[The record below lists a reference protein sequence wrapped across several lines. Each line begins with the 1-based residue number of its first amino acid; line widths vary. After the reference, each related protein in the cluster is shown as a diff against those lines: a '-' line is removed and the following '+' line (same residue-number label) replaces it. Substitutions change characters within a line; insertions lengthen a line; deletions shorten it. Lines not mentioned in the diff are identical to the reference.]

1 MQFIALTSIGIENL
15 LVDELTELGA
25 TVSKQTVGSVR
36 FEADSLLAQKVCLST
51 RFATRVLMLIEEKE
65 GVNDKDSLYK
75 FARLQPWQEW
85 FGPTQTFAVDFN
97 GTNDSLKN
105 TQFSGLVIKDA
116 IVDYFNDLYEQRP
129 NVDKQDAN
137 VRVVARLNR
146 HGVSLYI
153 DYSGPRLSERGY
165 RQGQGKAPIKEHL
178 AAAIIKRSGWLE
190 NVNQPLFDPCCG
202 AGTILI
208 EAAGMARNEAPGLF
222 RQGFAFERLPSF
234 RVAKFKELKE
244 QLLANITD
252 PKLWLIGHD
261 YDANVLDKA
270 IANAQRAELD
280 TVIKFKQSD
289 ATKLTA
295 VAKLPGVVIS
305 NLPYGERIGSMAE
318 LVNLHRS
325 LGVGFKKHFNH
336 WKLALLGMDESL
348 FKLLKL
354 VKQKRYKF
362 KNGPLDVELNL
373 YQLDDK
379 QVSLT
384 TDDKPALNFEGSMAF
399 ANRLKKNKQG
409 LKNWLKQNQVHAYR
423 VYDADI
429 PEYNVAVDI
438 YGDSAVIF
446 EYAAPKEI
454 DEKTSEKRLQD
465 VISLT
470 AQQLDIAPENI
481 AVKVRKK
488 QKGEEQYTPMAKQ
501 NRTMVVEE
509 FGAKFKVN
517 LFDYLDTGLFLDHR
531 LARRYIQE
539 NAKDKR
545 FLNLFAYTGTASV
558 HAALGGAK
566 AITTVDLSK
575 TYLKWGQDNFALN
588 DISNTRYRFEQADCL
603 KWLEHAQGQY
613 DLIFLDPPT
622 FSNSKRMKDAFDVQN
637 DHIKLLTWVKKI
649 LSPSGTLIFSNNK
662 RGFVMD
668 EVGLMGLGLKAENIS
683 EKTLSPD
690 FKRNKKIHNSW
701 LIKHG

>member
-116 IVDYFNDLYEQRP
+116 IVDYFNDLFEQRP

-165 RQGQGKAPIKEHL
+165 RQGHGNAPIKEHL

-222 RQGFAFERLPSF
+222 REGFAFERLPSF

-261 YDANVLDKA
+261 YDAQVLDKA

-289 ATKLTA
+289 ATKLTS

-384 TDDKPALNFEGSMAF
+384 SDDKPALNFEGSMAF

-558 HAALGGAK
+558 HAAIGGAK

-603 KWLEHAQGQY
+603 KWLEYAQGQY

>member
-222 RQGFAFERLPSF
+222 REGFAFERLPSF

-280 TVIKFKQSD
+280 SVIKFKQSD

>member
-1 MQFIALTSIGIENL
+1 
-15 LVDELTELGA
+15 
-25 TVSKQTVGSVR
+25 
-36 FEADSLLAQKVCLST
+36 
-51 RFATRVLMLIEEKE
+51 
-65 GVNDKDSLYK
+65 
-75 FARLQPWQEW
+75 
-85 FGPTQTFAVDFN
+85 
-97 GTNDSLKN
+97 
-105 TQFSGLVIKDA
+105 
-116 IVDYFNDLYEQRP
+116 
-129 NVDKQDAN
+129 
-137 VRVVARLNR
+137 
-146 HGVSLYI
+146 
-153 DYSGPRLSERGY
+153 
-165 RQGQGKAPIKEHL
+165 
-178 AAAIIKRSGWLE
+178 
-190 NVNQPLFDPCCG
+190 
-202 AGTILI
+202 
-208 EAAGMARNEAPGLF
+208 
-222 RQGFAFERLPSF
+222 
-234 RVAKFKELKE
+234 
-244 QLLANITD
+244 
-252 PKLWLIGHD
+252 
-261 YDANVLDKA
+261 
-270 IANAQRAELD
+270 
-280 TVIKFKQSD
+280 
-289 ATKLTA
+289 
-295 VAKLPGVVIS
+295 
-305 NLPYGERIGSMAE
+305 MAE
-318 LVNLHRS
+318 LVDLHRN

-354 VKQKRYKF
+354 VRLKRYKF

-384 TDDKPALNFEGSMAF
+384 TDDKKALNFEGSTSF

-409 LKNWLKQNQVHAYR
+409 LKNWLKQNKVDAYR
-423 VYDADI
+423 VYEADI

-465 VISLT
+465 VITLT
-470 AQQLDIAPENI
+470 SQQLDISPENI

-488 QKGEEQYTPMAKQ
+488 QKGEEQYTAMSKQ

-531 LARRYIQE
+531 LMRRYIQE

-575 TYLKWGQDNFALN
+575 TYLKWGQDNFDLN
-588 DISNTRYRFEQADCL
+588 NISNTRYRFEQADCL
-603 KWLEHAQGQY
+603 KWLEHATAQY

-622 FSNSKRMKDAFDVQN
+622 FSNSKRMKDAFDVQS

-668 EVGLMGLGLKAENIS
+668 EVGLIGLGLKAVNIS
-683 EKTLSPD
+683 DKTLSPD

-701 LIKHG
+701 LITHG